1 VSDSYLRAFPLSNTQ
16 ELYENPGPIQLS
28 GLCAQ
33 EGCLNAVA

>member
-1 VSDSYLRAFPLSNTQ
+1 MIVTCVHFHCPQ

-28 GLCAQ
+28 ELCAQ